1 MARSRDRLRQC
12 AGVREETAQ
21 AGEAPS
27 YLFVVPVPAY
37 PIDETRFAIES
48 AFAEH
53 LILLRDRLGPLARN
67 VVIAA
72 PQMPQDDYERSKS
85 SLAVLDRTKDGIRFA
100 PIFPNDISR
109 LGYLA
114 ALPRVLAKLR
124 QEMKGAHV
132 VHTGPSGIYRM
143 FEFPAFLMASLSGK
157 VTIGVSDIDAR
168 MTPAMNLRTGHWN
181 RRQYWV
187 NRLVHMPIA
196 HLQHAAMARMGS
208 VVLYKGAK
216 LARDYGNGRDNV
228 KNILD
233 AAYSAEDI
241 ILPDELAAKLE
252 EVRHA
257 QSRLRICYFGRLTR
271 YKGIDHMLRAL
282 VHARTLGL
290 NDFVFDVIG
299 DGDAR
304 PALEALAS
312 ELGLTDVTHFHGQ
325 MPFGREFLRRLR
337 QYHVLLAAPLREDT
351 PRSALDAMASGQAVL
366 AYDTYYYRDLAEAG
380 AGVETVPWFEPE
392 ALGRRLHEI
401 SQDRAQLAHLIE
413 RSVSFAHANTQ
424 AIWLDRRAQW
434 TQEAVRRKF
443 GSPPGRSAPS
453 TGSAQPR

>member
-1 MARSRDRLRQC
+1 LRWY

-21 AGEAPS
+21 ADETPS
-27 YLFVVPVPAY
+27 YLIVVPVPAY
-37 PIDETRFAIES
+37 AIDDNRFAIES

-53 LILLRDRLGPLARN
+53 LKLLRDRLGPLARN

-72 PQMPQDDYERSKS
+72 PQMSRDAYERSKS
-85 SLAVLDRTKDGIRFA
+85 GLAVLERANDGIRFA
-100 PIFPNDISR
+100 PLFPNDIGR
-109 LGYLA
+109 LGFLG
-114 ALPRVLAKLR
+114 ALPGVLAKLR
-124 QEMKGAHV
+124 QEVKRAHV
-132 VHTGPSGIYRM
+132 VHTGPSSIYRM
-143 FEFPAFLMASLSGK
+143 FEFPAFLMGSLGGK

-168 MTPAMNLRTGHWN
+168 MTPAMNRRTGHWN

-187 NRLVHMPIA
+187 NQLFHRPIA
-196 HLQHAAMARMGS
+196 HLQLAAIARMGS

-252 EVRHA
+252 EVKHT
-257 QSRLRICYFGRLTR
+257 QSVLRICYFGRLTG
-271 YKGIDHMLRAL
+271 YKGVDHMLRAL
-282 VHARTLGL
+282 AHARNLDL
-290 NDFVFDVIG
+290 HNFVFDIIG

-304 PALEALAS
+304 PALEALAG

-325 MPFGREFLRRLR
+325 MPFGREFLRKLR
-337 QYHVLLAAPLREDT
+337 RYHVLLAAPLSEDT

-366 AYDTYYYRDLAEAG
+366 AYDTYYYHELAEVG

-392 ALGRRLHEI
+392 ALGRKVYEI
-401 SQDRAQLAHLIE
+401 AQDRAHLAHLIE
-413 RSVSFAHANTQ
+413 RSAAFAQGNTQ
-424 AIWLDRRAQW
+424 TIWLDRRVRW
-434 TQEAVRRKF
+434 TQEAVRKKF
-443 GSPPGRSAPS
+443 GPSSHSAQS
-453 TGSAQPR
+453 TGTA